1 MIKVAVEHHTTYRF
15 DRRVRLSPHLIR
27 LRPAPSCRTPVVSY
41 SLDVVPRSH
50 FRNWQQ
56 DPFGNFVAHV
66 VFPEP
71 VTELA
76 VTVGLVADM
85 TTINP
90 FDFFLDEAAERF
102 PFGYPVGLAR
112 DLAPYLSLDA
122 AGPLLQAWVADARAA
137 AGTGLRTVDALVLL
151 NQRLQRDVAYTVR
164 MEPGVQ
170 EPDTTLEKAFGSCRD
185 TAWLLVQILRHLGM
199 AARFVSGYLVQLAP
213 DQRPL
218 DGPPGPAADFTDL
231 HAWAET
237 YVPGAG
243 WIGLDPTSGLV
254 AGEGHIPLACTPEPE
269 SAAPI
274 TGSTEACEVAFEFS
288 NSVRRVHEDPRVT
301 LPYRDDQW
309 AAIDALGHLVDDD
322 LLRTDARLTMG
333 GEPTFVSVDDM
344 EALEWTFAADG
355 ADKRAK
361 GWELARRLRDR
372 FAPTGLIQLCQ
383 GKSYPGEV
391 LPRWQIDVCWLGDG
405 TPLWRDPARLVA
417 DPARPG
423 DSEPEAA
430 EQLALGIAGRLGI
443 PDEFCLPAYEDPVPR
458 LAGEAALPPGLPPPG
473 DERAALLADLAGDA
487 AEPVAWVVPVHRHHH
502 GTGGWATS
510 RWETRRG
517 QLFLV
522 PGDSPGGLRLPL
534 GSLAWSP
541 AQPDPDRSRFDPRT
555 APLAGRTPRGP
566 ARVVSAEE
574 GPPTALCVEVRQGRL
589 HVFLPPLTEL
599 ADAVEL
605 VTVVEDAVAACGRP
619 VVIEGYPLPADPHLS
634 RLSVTPDP
642 GVIEV
647 NMPPAASWPALVA
660 SVTGLYEEA
669 RASRLATEKFAVD
682 GTHSGTGGGCHITL
696 GGATPADSPLLR
708 RPDLLRSLVTYWQ
721 HHPALSYLFSGRFV
735 GQFSQAPRVD
745 EASHAA
751 LDELEIAFAELERL
765 GGDPPPWLVDRLL
778 RHLLVDV
785 SGNTHRAE
793 FCIDKLFDP
802 NTERGRLGLVE
813 LRGFEMP
820 PHRRMALVQAL
831 LVRALVAR
839 CWRRPY
845 RGPLIRWGNE
855 LHDRFTLPWYVEA
868 DITEVVDDL
877 REYGYPFHRSWL
889 EPFFDFRFPRIGS
902 VDVGGV
908 GIEIRTAIE
917 PWPVLGDEVTAMG
930 TARAVDSSMER
941 LQVLVDGARDGHHV
955 LACNGVRVPLHPTGD
970 SAVSIAGV
978 RYRAWQPPS
987 CLHPT
992 IGVHTP
998 LVFDLV
1004 DARNGLALGGCTYHV
1019 SHPGGRAYEDF
1030 PVNANAAE
1038 TRRAERFEPCGHPPG
1053 ALDVAG
1059 IADSPAGY
1067 GYPRTLDLR
1076 TVRSWTTPLL
1086 NRDDQRPSR

>member
-1 MIKVAVEHHTTYRF
+1 MIKVAIEHRTAYRF

-27 LRPAPSCRTPVVSY
+27 LRPAPNCRTPVLSY
-41 SLDVVPRSH
+41 SLDVLPRPH

-71 VTELA
+71 VTDLA

-102 PFGYPVGLAR
+102 PFGYPAGLGR
-112 DLAPYLSLDA
+112 DLAPYLAVDA
-122 AGPLLQAWVADARAA
+122 AGPLLQAWVADARQTT
-137 AGTGLRTVDALVLL
+137 GVGLRTVDALVLL
-151 NQRLQRDVAYTVR
+151 NQRLKNDVAYTVR
-164 MEPGVQ
+164 MEPGIQ
-170 EPDTTLEKAFGSCRD
+170 EPDITLEKALGSCRD
-185 TAWLLVQILRHLGM
+185 TAWLLVQILRHLGV
-199 AARFVSGYLVQLAP
+199 AARFVSGYLVQLALDRP
-213 DQRPL
+213 PL

-231 HAWAET
+231 HAWAEA

-254 AGEGHIPLACTPEPE
+254 ASEGHLPLACTPEPE

-274 TGSTEACEVAFEFS
+274 TGSTEPCEVAFEFT

-309 AAIDALGHLVDDD
+309 AAIDALGHFVDDD

-361 GWELARRLRDR
+361 AWELAERLRGR
-372 FAPTGLIQLCQ
+372 FAPSGLIQHCQ

-405 TPLWRDPARLVA
+405 TPLWRDAARLA

-423 DSEPEAA
+423 DSEPEEAR
-430 EQLALGIAGRLGI
+430 ELALGIARRLGI
-443 PDEFCLPAYEDPVPR
+443 RDEFCLPVYEDPVAR

-473 DERAALLADLAGDA
+473 DERAALLADLAGDG
-487 AEPVAWVVPVHRHHH
+487 AEPVGWVVPVHRHHD
-502 GTGGWATS
+502 GVGGWATS

-522 PGDSPGGLRLPL
+522 PGDSPIGLRLPL
-534 GSLAWSP
+534 GSLVWSP
-541 AQPDPDRSRFDPRT
+541 AHPDPDRSLFDPRKPPR
-555 APLAGRTPRGP
+555 ADRTPTGP
-566 ARVVSAEE
+566 ARVVPARDA
-574 GPPTALCVEVRQGRL
+574 PPTALCVEVRQGRL
-589 HVFLPPLTEL
+589 HVFLPPLTDL

-605 VTVVEDAVAACGRP
+605 VAVVEEAVAAYGRP
-619 VVIEGYPLPADPHLS
+619 VVVEGYPLPADPHLC

-647 NMPPAASWPALVA
+647 NVHPAASWPALVA

-669 RASRLATEKFAVD
+669 RAVRLGTEKFSLD

-696 GGATPADSPLLR
+696 GGPTPADSPLLR

-751 LDELEIAFAELERL
+751 LDELEIAFAELDRL
-765 GGDPPPWLVDRLL
+765 GADAPPWLVDRLL

-820 PHRRMALVQAL
+820 PHPRMALVQAL

-839 CWRRPY
+839 CWQQPY
-845 RGPLIRWGNE
+845 RGRLIRWGTE
-855 LHDRFTLPWYVEA
+855 LHDRFLLPWFIEA

-877 REYGYPFHRSWL
+877 REHGYQFHRSWL
-889 EPFFDFRFPRIGS
+889 EPFFEFRFPRIGA

-908 GIEIRTAIE
+908 GIELRAAIE
-917 PWPVLGDEVTAMG
+917 PWPVLGDEVTAVG

-941 LQVLVDGARDGHHV
+941 LQVLVEGAREGRHV

-970 SAVSIAGV
+970 SAVSVAGI

-1004 DARNGLALGGCTYHV
+1004 DERNGLALGGCTYHV

-1030 PVNANAAE
+1030 PVNVNSAE
-1038 TRRAERFEPCGHPPG
+1038 ARRAERFEPFGSPPG
-1053 ALDVAG
+1053 TLEVAG
-1059 IADSPAGY
+1059 IADFPVGY

-1076 TVRSWTTPLL
+1076 TVRS
-1086 NRDDQRPSR
+1086 

>member
-1 MIKVAVEHHTTYRF
+1 MIKVAIEHHTTYRF
-15 DRRVRLSPHLIR
+15 DRRVRLAPHLIR
-27 LRPAPSCRTPVVSY
+27 LRPAPNCRTPVLSY
-41 SLDVVPRSH
+41 ALDVVPRAH
-50 FRNWQQ
+50 FRNWEQ
-56 DPFGNFVAHV
+56 DPFGNFVAHL

-76 VTVGLVADM
+76 VTVGLIADL

-90 FDFFLDEAAERF
+90 FDFFVDETAERF
-102 PFGYPVGLAR
+102 PFDYPPGLAQ
-112 DLAPYLSLDA
+112 DLGPYLA
-122 AGPLLQAWVADARAA
+122 VEPAGPLLEAWVTAARPAV
-137 AGTGLRTVDALVLL
+137 GTGLRTVDALVLL
-151 NQRLQRDVAYTVR
+151 NQRLQRAVAYTLR

-170 EPDTTLEKAFGSCRD
+170 EPDSTLEKALGSCRD
-185 TAWLLVQILRHLGM
+185 TAWLLVQILRHLGV

-213 DQRPL
+213 DQPPL
-218 DGPPGPAADFTDL
+218 EGPPGPAADFTDL
-231 HAWAET
+231 HAWAEA

-254 AGEGHIPLACTPEPE
+254 AGEGHIPLACTPEPH

-274 TGSTEACEVAFEFS
+274 TGSTEPCEVAFEFS
-288 NSVRRVHEDPRVT
+288 NTVRRVHEDPRVT
-301 LPYRDDQW
+301 FPYRDEQW
-309 AAIDALGHLVDDD
+309 AAVDALGHIVDAD
-322 LLRTDARLTMG
+322 LLRSDARLTMG

-344 EALEWTFAADG
+344 DALEWTFAADG
-355 ADKRAK
+355 TDKRTK
-361 GWELARRLRDR
+361 GWELAGRLLGR
-372 FAPTGLIQLCQ
+372 FAPSGLIQHRQ

-391 LPRWQIDVCWLGDG
+391 LPRWQIDVCWLEDG
-405 TPLWRDPARLVA
+405 TPLWREAALIA
-417 DPARPG
+417 DPGRPG
-423 DSEPEAA
+423 DGGPEAA
-430 EQLALGIAGRLGI
+430 RELALGIASRLGI
-443 PDEFCLPAYEDPVPR
+443 PDEFCVPAYEDPIPL
-458 LAGEAALPPGLPPPG
+458 LAGDAALPPGLPPPG
-473 DERAALLADLAGDA
+473 EKRDALLTDLASDA
-487 AEPVAWVVPVHRHHH
+487 AQPVGWVVPIHRHHH
-502 GTGGWATS
+502 EEGGWATS

-517 QLFLV
+517 ELFLV
-522 PGDSPGGLRLPL
+522 PGDSPMGLRLPL
-534 GSLAWSP
+534 ASLAWASTE
-541 AQPDPDRSRFDPRT
+541 PDPDRSPFDPRT
-555 APLAGRTPRGP
+555 SPSPDRSPCGP
-566 ARVVSAEE
+566 ARVVPAEE
-574 GPPTALCVEVRQGRL
+574 APPTALCVEVRQGRL

-605 VTVVEDAVAACGRP
+605 VRIVEASVTASGRP
-619 VVIEGYPLPADPHLS
+619 VVVEGYPLPADPHLS

-647 NMPPAASWPALVA
+647 NLHPAASWPALVA
-660 SVTGLYEEA
+660 IVTGLYEEA
-669 RASRLATEKFAVD
+669 RASHLGAEKFSLD
-682 GTHSGTGGGCHITL
+682 GTHGGTGGGCHITL
-696 GGATPADSPLLR
+696 GGPTPADSPLLR

-751 LDELEIAFAELERL
+751 LEELEIAFAELDRL
-765 GGDPPPWLVDRLL
+765 GGDAPPWLVDRLF

-802 NTERGRLGLVE
+802 DTERGRLGLVE

-820 PHRRMALVQAL
+820 PHSRMALVQAL

-839 CWRRPY
+839 CWRQPY
-845 RGPLIRWGNE
+845 RAQLIRWGTE
-855 LHDRFTLPWYVEA
+855 LHDRFLLPWFVEA

-877 REYGYPFHRSWL
+877 REHGYPFQRRWL
-889 EPFFDFRFPRIGS
+889 EPFFEFRFPRIGA
-902 VDVGGV
+902 VDAGGV
-908 GIEIRTAIE
+908 GIELRTAIE
-917 PWPVLGDEVTAMG
+917 PWPVLGDEVTAVG

-941 LQVLVDGARDGHHV
+941 LQVLVDGAMEGRHV
-955 LACNGVRVPLHPTGD
+955 LACNGVRVPLRPTGKT
-970 SAVSIAGV
+970 AVSVAGI

-998 LVFDLV
+998 LVFDLL
-1004 DARNGLALGGCTYHV
+1004 DERNGLTLGGCTYHV
-1019 SHPGGRAYEDF
+1019 SHPGGRAYERF

-1038 TRRAERFEPCGHPPG
+1038 SRRAERFEPFGHPPG

-1059 IADSPAGY
+1059 IADSPVGY

-1076 TVRSWTTPLL
+1076 NVRS
-1086 NRDDQRPSR
+1086 